1 VHSIE
6 CKGLTKQFGKT
17 LALDHLDLKIKENSI
32 FGFLG
37 PNGAGKTT
45 TIKLMCGLLK
55 PTDGS
60 VTIQGKNVLRED
72 ARKIVGYLPEEPAFY
87 GWMNGREFLD
97 YVGKLFKISAQDRK
111 KRIKELS
118 ELMQMEDALTKRISK
133 YSKGMKQRLGII
145 AALIN
150 EPSILIL
157 DEPCAD
163 LDPLGRMRILES
175 ISQFERTV
183 FFSSHIL
190 SDIERVSDEVGII
203 HKGRLLIQSEL
214 STLKKM
220 FIKPVIEVTVEEG
233 LSILEKKVLE
243 CNWVENIQKE
253 GNSLRILSKDIEES
267 KKEIPRLIYESKAI
281 VTKYEVLSPELE
293 DIFKQIVEGKN
304 D

>member
-1 VHSIE
+1 MHSIE

-87 GWMNGREFLD
+87 GWMDGREFLD
-97 YVGKLFKISAQDRK
+97 YIGKLFKISAQDRK
-111 KRIKELS
+111 EKIKELS
-118 ELMQMEDALTKRISK
+118 ELMQMEDALTKKISK

-150 EPSILIL
+150 DPSILIL

-214 STLKKM
+214 GTLKKM

-233 LSILEKKVLE
+233 LSILEKMILE

-253 GNSLRILSKDIEES
+253 GDSLRILSKDIEES

>member
-1 VHSIE
+1 MHSIE

-17 LALDHLDLKIKENSI
+17 LALDHLDLKIEENSI

-60 VTIQGKNVLRED
+60 VTIRGKNVLRGD

-87 GWMNGREFLD
+87 GWMDGREFLD
-97 YVGKLFKISAQDRK
+97 YIGKLFKISAQNRK
-111 KRIKELS
+111 ERIKELS
-118 ELMQMEDALTKRISK
+118 ELMQMEDALTKKVSK

-150 EPSILIL
+150 DPSILIL

-190 SDIERVSDEVGII
+190 SDIERVSAEVGII

-233 LSILEKKVLE
+233 LSVLEKKILQ
-243 CNWVENIQKE
+243 CSWVENIQKE
-253 GNSLRILSKDIEES
+253 GDSLRILSKDIEES
-267 KKEIPRLIYESKAI
+267 KKEIPRLIYESKAL

>member
-1 VHSIE
+1 MHSIE

-87 GWMNGREFLD
+87 GWMDGREFLD
-97 YVGKLFKISAQDRK
+97 YMGKLFKISAQDRK
-111 KRIKELS
+111 ERIKELS
-118 ELMQMEDALTKRISK
+118 ELMQMEDALSKKISK

-150 EPSILIL
+150 NPSILIL

-214 STLKKM
+214 NTLKKM
-220 FIKPVIEVTVEEG
+220 FIKPVLEVTVEEG
-233 LSILEKKVLE
+233 LSILEKMVLQ